1 MKLKTAIC
9 AILINTTAFSG
20 FIYAGSE
27 LKAQEVDAAL
37 AEFHAEELECMALN
51 IYYETRAS
59 SLIDAVSVSDVVLNR
74 VESSRYP
81 STVCGVVHDGY
92 RSDRKSC
99 QFSWYC
105 DGKSDVPQDDESW
118 EKSRKHARDMYI
130 HQTHRGITE
139 SATHYHATYVSPYW
153 APSMHRVA
161 RMGAHIF
168 YRED

>member
-59 SLIDAVSVSDVVLNR
+59 SLIDA
-74 VESSRYP
+74 
-81 STVCGVVHDGY
+81 
-92 RSDRKSC
+92 
-99 QFSWYC
+99 
-105 DGKSDVPQDDESW
+105 
-118 EKSRKHARDMYI
+118 M
-130 HQTHRGITE
+130 
-139 SATHYHATYVSPYW
+139 
-153 APSMHRVA
+153 
-161 RMGAHIF
+161 
-168 YRED
+168 